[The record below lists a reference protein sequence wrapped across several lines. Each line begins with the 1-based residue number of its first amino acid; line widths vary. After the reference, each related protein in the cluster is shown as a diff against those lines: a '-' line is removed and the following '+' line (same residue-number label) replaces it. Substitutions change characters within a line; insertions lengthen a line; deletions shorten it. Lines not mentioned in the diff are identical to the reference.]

1 MNCVLCMLYKLCKA
15 EFHGVMWL
23 MVFTFLCQGG
33 EHPAAAGG
41 GEGGGGLQG
50 HIQGQAQQ
58 VGHHRVDQ
66 SIQSGKN

>member
-1 MNCVLCMLYKLCKA
+1 
-15 EFHGVMWL
+15 MWL
-23 MVFTFLCQGG
+23 MVFTFMCQGG

-50 HIQGQAQQ
+50 HIKGQAQQ